1 MSAGAGTTA
10 SRTSVE
16 VLKGVG
22 PARLEQLEAFGIRT
36 IDDLL
41 QVRPSKYLRLSDVVP
56 IGQVREGETVAVSGT
71 VVSAT
76 ITRPRG
82 GRRRGA
88 IADIADETGS
98 LRVTWFGQGYLR
110 KQLTKGRR
118 VTVSGAARLYRKNLN
133 LAAAFYEFDGEGGFT
148 RRVVPVYALPDGF
161 PKRTFSAMMDEAV
174 EKYAASAQETF
185 PEEIRQRRALPATTQ
200 LLKMIH
206 CPRTLDQ
213 AATARRALAYEE
225 LFIFE
230 AAMARRRRTME
241 RARTKPIN
249 ITEKIDA
256 HIRALFPFDFTPA
269 QDRVIT
275 DIAADLARA
284 TPMNRLLQGDVGS
297 GKTAVAIYSM
307 LAAVAAG
314 RQAALMAPT
323 EILAEQHYRVLSRA
337 LARAPVKIALFTSSM
352 PATERRQAARDL
364 AAGAISIAV
373 GTHALTSGDI
383 AFKDLGVAVVDE
395 QHKFGVLQRRALGT
409 KGRLP
414 HTLVMTA
421 TPIPRT
427 LALTIFAD
435 LSVSTIDRPPPG
447 RQPID
452 TRIVGARGRR
462 KLYNVIL
469 REVARG
475 RQAYVVYPVIAT
487 TEKLSLAGAKDEY
500 EKLRTG
506 PLSEVHVG
514 LLHGGMTGRKK
525 NAVMSAFLSGEI
537 DVLVATTVIEVG
549 MDVPSA
555 TVMVIEHAER
565 FGLAQLHQLRG
576 RIGRGTDKATC
587 FLVCCAETSRAR
599 IAVLEK
605 TCDGFAIAA
614 QDMKLRGPGEFF
626 GVQQHGLP
634 RFQLAD
640 VIEDW
645 QLLLQARDDAFAWVD
660 QKPSDDT
667 AAVIDSKIE
676 RLVRGRDDLVHVG

>member
-1 MSAGAGTTA
+1 MSAATGTIA
-10 SRTSVE
+10 SRTSVD

-22 PARLEQLEAFGIRT
+22 PARLQQLAVFGIRT
-36 IDDLL
+36 IDELL
-41 QVRPSKYLRLSDVVP
+41 DARPSKYHRLNDVIP
-56 IGQVREGETVAVSGT
+56 ISEVREGETVAVSGT

-76 ITRPRG
+76 VTRPR

-88 IADIADETGS
+88 IAEIADETGS

-118 VTVSGAARLYRKNLN
+118 VTVSGAARLYRDRLN
-133 LAAAFYEFDGEGGFT
+133 LTAAFYEFDGEGAFT
-148 RRVVPVYALPDGF
+148 RRVVPAYALPEGF
-161 PKRTFSAMMDEAV
+161 PKRTFSAMMGEAV
-174 EKYAASAQETF
+174 EKYASSAREVF
-185 PEEIRQRRALPATTQ
+185 PEDIRERRDLPATAD

-206 CPRTLDQ
+206 CPRTIEE
-213 AATARRALAYEE
+213 AAAARRALAYEE

-230 AAMARRRRTME
+230 AAMARRKRAME
-241 RARTKPIN
+241 RARTKPIKL
-249 ITEKIDA
+249 TAKVDA

-269 QDRVIT
+269 QDRVIGE
-275 DIAADLARA
+275 IAADLRRA
-284 TPMNRLLQGDVGS
+284 VPMNRLLQGDVGS
-297 GKTAVAIYSM
+297 GKTVVAIYSM

-314 RQAALMAPT
+314 RQAAIMAPT

-337 LARAPVKIALFTSSM
+337 LARARVRITLFTSSM
-352 PATERRQAARDL
+352 RASERREAAREL
-364 AAGAISIAV
+364 AEGKIAIAV
-373 GTHALTSGDI
+373 GTHALTSADVG
-383 AFKDLGVAVVDE
+383 FKDLGVAVVDE
-395 QHKFGVLQRRALGT
+395 QHKFGVLQRRALGA
-409 KGRLP
+409 KGTMP

-435 LSVSTIDRPPPG
+435 LAVSTIDRLPPG

-452 TRIVGARGRR
+452 TRIAGPQGRG
-462 KLYNVIL
+462 KLYDFIL

-475 RQAYVVYPVIAT
+475 RQAYIVYPVIAES
-487 TEKLSLAGAKDEY
+487 EKLSLAGAKDEY
-500 EKLRTG
+500 ERLRRG
-506 PLSEVHVG
+506 PLSEARVG
-514 LLHGGMTGRKK
+514 LLHGGMTGRRK

-537 DVLVATTVIEVG
+537 DVLVATTIIEVG
-549 MDVPSA
+549 MDVTNA

-576 RIGRGTDKATC
+576 RIRRGGGQATC
-587 FLVCCAETSRAR
+587 FLVCCTDAAR
-599 IAVLEK
+599 GRTAVLER

-626 GVQQHGLP
+626 GVEQHGLP

-640 VIEDW
+640 VLEDW
-645 QLLLQARDDAFAWVD
+645 ELLQQARDDAFAWVD
-660 QKPSDDT
+660 EHRGDET
-667 AAVIDSKIE
+667 AAVIESRIE